1 MASML
6 ASLAVLHCL
15 VASLAALH
23 PIVACLAALDC
34 IIISLHHRLLLSPL
48 P

>member
-1 MASML
+1 ML
-6 ASLAVLHCL
+6 ASLVVLRCR
-15 VASLAALH
+15 VASLTALH